1 MFAEGE
7 RGRDILR
14 RFMGIRGKIIV
25 WSILNIS
32 IVSILKTILNYL
44 GDGRCYPFKI
54 KLLLLLLLLFPSIVG
69 IKRFKPINFK
79 N

>member
-14 RFMGIRGKIIV
+14 RFMGIRGGIIV

-32 IVSILKTILNYL
+32 IVCILKTILNYL

-54 KLLLLLLLLFPSIVG
+54 KLLLLLLLFPSIAG
-69 IKRFKPINFK
+69 IKRFKPINF
-79 N
+79 